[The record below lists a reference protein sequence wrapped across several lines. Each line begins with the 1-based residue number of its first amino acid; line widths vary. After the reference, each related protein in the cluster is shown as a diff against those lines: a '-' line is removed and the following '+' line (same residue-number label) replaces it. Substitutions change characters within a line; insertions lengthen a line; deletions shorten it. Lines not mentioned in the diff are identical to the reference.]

1 MLYSVELRSHSCCV
15 ERDANVGRIFIS
27 ANLFSKFLPLLFFPF
42 TFGLTSKTLKPV
54 KIQLW
59 SIGKE
64 NDAYIN
70 EGIKIF
76 QKRLQHYTDFD
87 IKLIP
92 TVKQAGS
99 LSVPELKKQEGKM
112 ILDMLQPQD
121 YLLALDERGKTMTT
135 LQLSDFL
142 QQRANAGT
150 RQLIILIGGAFGID
164 TAVLERAQTKL
175 SLSALTFPH
184 QLVRLIVTEQL
195 YRAYTVLNNEKYHHQ

>member
-1 MLYSVELRSHSCCV
+1 M
-15 ERDANVGRIFIS
+15 
-27 ANLFSKFLPLLFFPF
+27 
-42 TFGLTSKTLKPV
+42 

>member
-1 MLYSVELRSHSCCV
+1 M
-15 ERDANVGRIFIS
+15 
-27 ANLFSKFLPLLFFPF
+27 
-42 TFGLTSKTLKPV
+42 LKPV

-70 EGIKIF
+70 DGIKIF

-92 TVKQAGS
+92 TVKQAAS
-99 LSVPELKKQEGKM
+99 LSVPELKKQEGKI
-112 ILDMLQPQD
+112 ILEMLQPQD

-135 LQLSDFL
+135 NQLAEFL
-142 QQRANAGT
+142 QQRTNAGT

-164 TAVLERAQTKL
+164 SAVLQRAQLQL

-184 QLVRLIVTEQL
+184 QLVRLIVTEQV

>member
-1 MLYSVELRSHSCCV
+1 M
-15 ERDANVGRIFIS
+15 
-27 ANLFSKFLPLLFFPF
+27 
-42 TFGLTSKTLKPV
+42 

-70 EGIKIF
+70 EGIKNF
-76 QKRLQHYTDFD
+76 QKRLKHYTDFD

-92 TVKQAGS
+92 TVKQAAS
-99 LSVPELKKQEGKM
+99 LSVPELKKQEGRI
-112 ILDMLQPQD
+112 ILEMLQPQD

-135 LQLSDFL
+135 NQLAEFL
-142 QQRANAGT
+142 QQRTNAGT

-164 TAVLERAQTKL
+164 TAVLQRAQLQL

-184 QLVRLIVTEQL
+184 QLVRLIVTEQV